1 MPWQGLAALPRHKE
15 CVTTGRAL
23 RSSSCFGWTRKALCG
38 EPGVCLTHLLLSS
51 PNVAVVS
58 PGPVAPV
65 AAAKDSSP
73 LEVSKRQLHALIPS
87 LRGRQGTCFVLAGCM
102 SNCSLLQQGAL
113 LNTENYWLDFS
124 VNGKKKINQ
133 QTKVF
138 SIHDAQN
145 SVVKALLQELPWF
158 WTFIVHCWNG
168 RWCTAVWSTWARCN
182 HACVVPHFQI
192 GKWVSALIHPA
203 MNVCPKPSSSWGMTR
218 CVTGGFHTWISHLML
233 WIVSC
238 TAPIPPCSA
247 QHNKQPLLSTAALV
261 AVLCW
266 RPLPA
271 GPLCQSPASS
281 AAASVHPI
289 S

>member
-1 MPWQGLAALPRHKE
+1 M
-15 CVTTGRAL
+15 
-23 RSSSCFGWTRKALCG
+23 
-38 EPGVCLTHLLLSS
+38 CLTHLLLSS

-124 VNGKKKINQ
+124 VNGKKKKINQ

-145 SVVKALLQELPWF
+145 SVVKALLQELP
-158 WTFIVHCWNG
+158 
-168 RWCTAVWSTWARCN
+168 
-182 HACVVPHFQI
+182 
-192 GKWVSALIHPA
+192 
-203 MNVCPKPSSSWGMTR
+203 
-218 CVTGGFHTWISHLML
+218 
-233 WIVSC
+233 
-238 TAPIPPCSA
+238 
-247 QHNKQPLLSTAALV
+247 
-261 AVLCW
+261 
-266 RPLPA
+266 
-271 GPLCQSPASS
+271 
-281 AAASVHPI
+281 
-289 S
+289 